1 MIVTSYIII
10 SISII
15 CLIFNVAAFL
25 NGALKYRA
33 ISLIEIV
40 TYILTNYI
48 VTMLALIQQFIFN
61 QSLKMRDVFEYV
73 PSLMAVPVIIFI
85 SVLITGLVMLYLIAF
100 KRDIDDQHN
109 DLYVEI
115 GKALTLINISLVGIY
130 FI

>member
-33 ISLIEIV
+33 ISLIEII

>member
-100 KRDIDDQHN
+100 KRDTDDQHN
-109 DLYVEI
+109 NLYVEI

>member
-33 ISLIEIV
+33 ISLIEII

-85 SVLITGLVMLYLIAF
+85 SVLITGLVMIYLIAF

-115 GKALTLINISLVGIY
+115 GKALTLINISLVGIC

>member
-1 MIVTSYIII
+1 MIVTSYIVI

-100 KRDIDDQHN
+100 KRDTDDQHN
-109 DLYVEI
+109 NLYVEI

>member
-1 MIVTSYIII
+1 MIVTSYIIM

-33 ISLIEIV
+33 ISLIEII
-40 TYILTNYI
+40 TYILTNYV

-100 KRDIDDQHN
+100 KRDTDDQHN
-109 DLYVEI
+109 NLYVEI

>member
-1 MIVTSYIII
+1 MIVTSYIIM

-33 ISLIEIV
+33 ISLIEII

-100 KRDIDDQHN
+100 KRDTDDQHN
-109 DLYVEI
+109 NLYVEI

>member
-33 ISLIEIV
+33 ISLIEII

-85 SVLITGLVMLYLIAF
+85 SVLITGLVMIYLIAF

>member
-10 SISII
+10 SISVI

-33 ISLIEIV
+33 ISLIEII

-85 SVLITGLVMLYLIAF
+85 SVLITGLVMIYLIAF

>member
-33 ISLIEIV
+33 ISLIEII
-40 TYILTNYI
+40 TYILTNYV

-100 KRDIDDQHN
+100 KRDTDDQHN
-109 DLYVEI
+109 NLYVEI

>member
-33 ISLIEIV
+33 ISLIEII

-109 DLYVEI
+109 NLYVEI

>member
-1 MIVTSYIII
+1 SIARVIFIVT
-10 SISII
+10 
-15 CLIFNVAAFL
+15 AFL
-25 NGALKYRA
+25 NGAMKYRA
-33 ISLIEIV
+33 TSLIEII
-40 TYILTNYI
+40 TYILTNFI

-100 KRDIDDQHN
+100 KRDIYYQSNDQ
-109 DLYVEI
+109 YVELC
-115 GKALTLINISLVGIY
+115 KALTLINISLVGIC

>member
-1 MIVTSYIII
+1 MIVIGYIII

-33 ISLIEIV
+33 ISSIEII

-48 VTMLALIQQFIFN
+48 VTILALIQQFIFN
-61 QSLKMRDVFEYV
+61 RSLKMRDLFEYV
-73 PSLMAVPVIIFI
+73 PTLMAVPVLIFI
-85 SVLITGLVMLYLIAF
+85 SVLITGLVMLYLIAL
-100 KRDIDDQHN
+100 KRDVDDPHN

>member
-10 SISII
+10 SISVI

-33 ISLIEIV
+33 ISLIEIII
-40 TYILTNYI
+40 YILTNYI

-85 SVLITGLVMLYLIAF
+85 SVLITGLVMIYLIAF
-100 KRDIDDQHN
+100 KRDIEDQHN

>member
-1 MIVTSYIII
+1 MIVTSYIVI

-85 SVLITGLVMLYLIAF
+85 SVLIAGLVMLYLIAF
-100 KRDIDDQHN
+100 KRDTDDQHN
-109 DLYVEI
+109 NLYVEI

>member
-1 MIVTSYIII
+1 M
-10 SISII
+10 
-15 CLIFNVAAFL
+15 
-25 NGALKYRA
+25 
-33 ISLIEIV
+33 
-40 TYILTNYI
+40 
-48 VTMLALIQQFIFN
+48 TMLALIQQFIFN
-61 QSLKMRDVFEYV
+61 QSLKMRDVFEHV

>member
-33 ISLIEIV
+33 ISLIEII

-100 KRDIDDQHN
+100 KRDTDDQHN

>member
-33 ISLIEIV
+33 ISLIEII

-48 VTMLALIQQFIFN
+48 VTMLALIQHFIFN
-61 QSLKMRDVFEYV
+61 QSLKMRDLFEYV
-73 PSLMAVPVIIFI
+73 PTLMAVPVIIFI
-85 SVLITGLVMLYLIAF
+85 SILTTGLVMLYLIVF
-100 KRDIDDQHN
+100 KRDVDDPHN
-109 DLYVEI
+109 NLYVEI

>member
-1 MIVTSYIII
+1 M
-10 SISII
+10 
-15 CLIFNVAAFL
+15 
-25 NGALKYRA
+25 
-33 ISLIEIV
+33 
-40 TYILTNYI
+40 
-48 VTMLALIQQFIFN
+48 TMLALIQQFIFN

>member
-33 ISLIEIV
+33 VSLIEII

-115 GKALTLINISLVGIY
+115 GKALTLINISLVGIC

>member
-33 ISLIEIV
+33 ISLIEII

-73 PSLMAVPVIIFI
+73 PSLMAVPVTIFI

-100 KRDIDDQHN
+100 KRDIEDQHN